1 MPPQSS
7 PPSRR
12 LAAIHLASD
21 PSSACGSPV
30 SVSTTHFL
38 DGAGAGRDDTA
49 RRTPRTDGSAPP
61 GTDSRI
67 HVWPGGRHRRASAA
81 RAPERPPPPSAPD
94 GANDDDAVRTA
105 CEYSNA
111 ILPPRECPHIA
122 YGLSVPIRPRGAS
135 VPKTSCT
142 QLRKSCGRSKEDDGD
157 DEEEEE
163 DLP

>member
-7 PPSRR
+7 SSLSRR
-12 LAAIHLASD
+12 FVAIHLAND
-21 PSSACGSPV
+21 TSSTCGSPV
-30 SVSTTHFL
+30 SVSTTHLL
-38 DGAGAGRDDTA
+38 DGMGAGRDDTA
-49 RRTPRTDGSAPP
+49 RRTACTDGSAFP
-61 GTDSRI
+61 GTESRI
-67 HVWPGGRHRRASAA
+67 HVWPGWRNRRASEA
-81 RAPERPPPPSAPD
+81 RASERPPPSASD